1 MGGQT
6 SGVLF
11 QKTISPHAPHNP
23 PHTPYIQQILLMKSY
38 IAPKVT
44 LLHIASEHM
53 MALSSHQE
61 EATSPGGLSNGYDG
75 SSIWDNEET
84 LNRP

>member
-1 MGGQT
+1 
-6 SGVLF
+6 
-11 QKTISPHAPHNP
+11 
-23 PHTPYIQQILLMKSY
+23 MKSY

-75 SSIWDNEET
+75 SSIWGNEET

>member
-1 MGGQT
+1 
-6 SGVLF
+6 
-11 QKTISPHAPHNP
+11 
-23 PHTPYIQQILLMKSY
+23 MKSY

-44 LLHIASEHM
+44 LLHMASEHM